1 MKPRARHI
9 VPCPGNASRGGQ
21 ATVEFA
27 LVLVVLASV
36 LYGILEISRLMFINA
51 ELENAARE
59 AAHYAS
65 RHPGTS
71 SSYLRANVIGPRL
84 TLIDRNSPDFYV
96 SDPAFPNGGIGPYY
110 PVQVTVAFTWT
121 SMVNIMPDASNL
133 TFRPLGPVALRA
145 SATRLIEGR

>member
-1 MKPRARHI
+1 MKPPPPRI
-9 VPCPGNASRGGQ
+9 VRSLRNVSQRGQ

-27 LVLVVLASV
+27 LVLVVLAAM
-36 LYGILEISRLMFINA
+36 LYGLMEISRLMFINA

-65 RHPGTS
+65 RHPGAS
-71 SSYLRANVIGPRL
+71 GSYLRTGVIGPRL
-84 TLIDRNSPDFYV
+84 TLIDPNSPDFYV

-110 PVQVTVAFTWT
+110 PVQVSVAYTWT
-121 SMVNIMPDASNL
+121 SMVNIMPDAANL
-133 TFRPLGPVALRA
+133 TLRPLGPVALQA